1 MHTAPAALLHLL
13 ALHAVPAAARWQGD
27 VNNDLVHGDPTTV
40 MDVRRITDSE
50 IRYFDIV
57 EPGAREVYSADST
70 RLVLAGRGGYG
81 AGDPSDETWN
91 MQLIERDASSQTVI
105 WDRGFAANG
114 FIRKVGSEYYAFGG
128 EFIDTSEGEWQEWDP
143 RDGVHVLQ
151 SASLQAIYDNA
162 WRTPEHGYHPVDGDW
177 QVSKH
182 QFAFDG
188 WHGGRIDAR
197 GGADNVMMFD
207 GKLSAVRLADGH
219 WLAYARANMKEHGGR
234 FVVVARSKTTRAW
247 GEGESGYNDFQL
259 LSIEG
264 YDPQGP
270 GNIYFAAVD
279 LHPNEEDMLMG
290 LFPGASPRAT
300 SGLSPRLASL
310 PLPTLLLLTPT
321 LPDRDLPP
329 QSTRGR
335 LVRVTGTARATL
347 AWRSRATASTGTG
360 SRRLCGRWAAKGAPT
375 TTRSMG
381 SCGGAMGRCRSSSI
395 ATSRASRRSRPM
407 RAAFSNTGSK
417 ATPSRP

>member
-290 LFPGASPRAT
+290 LFPGASAVSIGRP
-300 SGLSPRLASL
+300 LNCRLA
-310 PLPTLLLLTPT
+310 
-321 LPDRDLPP
+321 LPP
-329 QSTRGR
+329 CPC
-335 LVRVTGTARATL
+335 LH
-347 AWRSRATASTGTG
+347 
-360 SRRLCGRWAAKGAPT
+360 C
-375 TTRSMG
+375 
-381 SCGGAMGRCRSSSI
+381 SC
-395 ATSRASRRSRPM
+395 
-407 RAAFSNTGSK
+407 
-417 ATPSRP
+417 